1 VSAVSE
7 ANEDHDPTPRGM
19 SSAPDTTYVKETC
32 CRSFI
37 APRRDR
43 LRPLQ
48 PGQRVAGIDWA
59 KDDHAVAVLDVA
71 GRTVERFRVTHT
83 AADCGSWCA
92 G

>member
-1 VSAVSE
+1 
-7 ANEDHDPTPRGM
+7 M
-19 SSAPDTTYVKETC
+19 SSAPDTTYVQGDLLSIIHSSPT
-32 CRSFI
+32 
-37 APRRDR
+37 DR